1 VRWKRMVCCLAGIF
15 LVFGGCCV
23 LVVVAWHTST
33 DVRRLFVLLPTDGG
47 GLGDVDFDSLKGASM
62 TGTVPQIIDPI
73 FTFTLRYSVAASY
86 RVV

>member
-1 VRWKRMVCCLAGIF
+1 MVCCLAGIF

-47 GLGDVDFDSLKGASM
+47 GLGDVDFDSLKGAS
-62 TGTVPQIIDPI
+62 TYDRHSLPDHRSDIHIHLTV
-73 FTFTLRYSVAASY
+73 
-86 RVV
+86 